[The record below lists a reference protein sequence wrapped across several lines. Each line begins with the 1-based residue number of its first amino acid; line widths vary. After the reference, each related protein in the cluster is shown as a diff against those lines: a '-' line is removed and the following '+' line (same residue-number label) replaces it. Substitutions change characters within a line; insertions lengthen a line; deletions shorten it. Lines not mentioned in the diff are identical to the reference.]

1 MDAKT
6 QNIPPKSLDEVD
18 LGVFNDTLSFFI
30 RTLNRAVSRDL
41 DEKLEGLDVAKG
53 TGKIST
59 LLLVNTYPGVRSST
73 IAQIIQRDRSA
84 MGRLIDQME
93 AHDLLRREDS
103 AEDGRAQ
110 ELYITEKGAALAVT
124 VEGIIQIQSRQ
135 FFSDLTDEEHEMVVR
150 ALRKVYR
157 RMVGFKD

>member
-1 MDAKT
+1 MDAKS

-18 LGVFNDTLSFFI
+18 LGVFNDILSFFI

-59 LLLVNTYPGVRSST
+59 LLLVNNYPGIRSST

-84 MGRLIDQME
+84 MGRLVDQME

-103 AEDGRAQ
+103 TDDGRAQ
-110 ELYITEKGAALAVT
+110 ELYITEKGAALTVT
-124 VEGIIQIQSRQ
+124 VEGIIQTQSRQ
-135 FFSDLTDEEHEMVVR
+135 FFSDLTDEEHATVVR
-150 ALRKVYR
+150 LLRKVYR